1 MVCEETAREETASK
15 EAKGRNN
22 GTIMIPAS
30 LVYCCHVS
38 GGSSIMM
45 AELLLTAMVK
55 LNLTG
60 TLVHHKPEILNKIK
74 IIIIQVNYSFLEQF
88 LNTLLQKS
96 T

>member
-1 MVCEETAREETASK
+1 
-15 EAKGRNN
+15 
-22 GTIMIPAS
+22 MIPAS

-38 GGSSIMM
+38 GGSSIDGWTPSYCHG
-45 AELLLTAMVK
+45 LIK
-55 LNLTG
+55 FNLDG
-60 TLVHHKPEILNKIK
+60 VLYHKPEILNKIK